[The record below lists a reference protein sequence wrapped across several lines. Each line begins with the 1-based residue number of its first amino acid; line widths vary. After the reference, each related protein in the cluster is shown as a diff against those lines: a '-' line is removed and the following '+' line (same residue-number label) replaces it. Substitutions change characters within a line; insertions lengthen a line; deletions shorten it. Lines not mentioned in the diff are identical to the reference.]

1 MGDDG
6 GAMGAAERKRPVT
19 SSTLVAPHGRR
30 DLRLDFFRGLALIFI
45 FFDHIPGNLI
55 GWLTVRNYAFSDA
68 TEMFIFISGY
78 SAALAYGGAL
88 QRQGFLVAT
97 AKVLRRCWQLYIAHI
112 FLFVIFTA
120 QIAYVAHN
128 FRNPMFVD
136 EMGIVGFLNE
146 PYVALGQALLLK
158 FKPAN
163 MDVLPLYIALL
174 LVFPFILW
182 GLYKNSTAV
191 LAASVALYVLQW
203 YFDWNLPSYPDDKGW
218 FFNPFAWQVLF
229 VFGALCGRWRGTPL
243 WPWLPSRAALALA
256 IAYIIFAFLIVMT
269 WHFPRLAVAVP
280 TWLAQ
285 ILYPIDKTDL
295 DLLRLLSF
303 LALAYVTVRY
313 VPDDAAFLNWRI
325 AAPLIRCGRHSLHV
339 FCLGIFL
346 SFAGHL
352 VLTEVSGRP
361 LTQILVNAVGVGLL
375 VGMAYLLSWYKAAEA
390 PPRPVAATPQR
401 SEAS

>member
-1 MGDDG
+1 
-6 GAMGAAERKRPVT
+6 MGAAERTRPAT
-19 SSTLVAPHGRR
+19 SSTLVAAKVPR
-30 DLRLDFFRGLALIFI
+30 DLRLDFFRGLALVFI
-45 FFDHIPGNLI
+45 FFDHIPDNLI
-55 GWLTVRNYAFSDA
+55 SWLTVRNYAFSDA

-88 QRQGFLVAT
+88 RRQGFLVAT
-97 AKVLRRCWQLYIAHI
+97 AKILRRCWQLYIAHI

-128 FRNPMFVD
+128 FRNPMFAD

-174 LVFPFILW
+174 LVFPVILW
-182 GLYKNSTAV
+182 GLYRNSTVV
-191 LAASVALYVLQW
+191 LALSIALYVMQW
-203 YFDWNLPSYPDDKGW
+203 YFDWNLPSYPDGKGW
-218 FFNPFAWQVLF
+218 FFNPFAWQLLF

-243 WPWLPSRAALALA
+243 WPWLPPRAAMIAAVVYILFAL
-256 IAYIIFAFLIVMT
+256 FIVMT
-269 WHFPRLAVAVP
+269 WHLPRLAVAVP

-295 DLLRLLSF
+295 DLLRLFNF
-303 LALAYVTVRY
+303 LALAYVTVRF
-313 VPDDAAFLNWRI
+313 VSADARFLHWGVS
-325 AAPLIRCGRHSLHV
+325 APLVRCGQHSLHV

-346 SFAGHL
+346 SFAGHF
-352 VLTEVSGRP
+352 VLTEISRGA
-361 LTQILVNAVGVGLL
+361 LAQIAVNVVGVGLMI
-375 VGMAYLLSWYKAAEA
+375 GTAYLLSWYKSSDA
-390 PPRPVAATPQR
+390 PPRPVAASPQR
-401 SEAS
+401 SEAT

>member
-1 MGDDG
+1 
-6 GAMGAAERKRPVT
+6 
-19 SSTLVAPHGRR
+19 
-30 DLRLDFFRGLALIFI
+30 
-45 FFDHIPGNLI
+45 
-55 GWLTVRNYAFSDA
+55 
-68 TEMFIFISGY
+68 
-78 SAALAYGGAL
+78 
-88 QRQGFLVAT
+88 
-97 AKVLRRCWQLYIAHI
+97 
-112 FLFVIFTA
+112 

-174 LVFPFILW
+174 LVFPVILW
-182 GLYKNSTAV
+182 GLYKNSTVV
-191 LAASVALYVLQW
+191 LGLSALLYFLQW

-218 FFNPFAWQVLF
+218 FFNPFAWQLLF

-243 WPWLPSRAALALA
+243 WPWLPARAAL
-256 IAYIIFAFLIVMT
+256 IAAVTYILFAFFIVMT

-295 DLLRLLSF
+295 DLLRLFNF
-303 LALAYVTVRY
+303 LALAYVTVRF
-313 VPDDAAFLNWRI
+313 VSADSAFLHWRVS
-325 AAPLIRCGRHSLHV
+325 APLVRCGQHSLHV

-346 SFAGHL
+346 SFAGHF
-352 VLTEVSGRP
+352 VLTEISRGT
-361 LTQILVNAVGVGLL
+361 LAQIAVNAVGVGLMIA
-375 VGMAYLLSWYKAAEA
+375 MAYLLTWYKSADAV
-390 PPRPVAATPQR
+390 PKPVAASPQR
-401 SEAS
+401 SEAT

>member
-6 GAMGAAERKRPVT
+6 GAMGAAERKRPAT

>member
-1 MGDDG
+1 MG
-6 GAMGAAERKRPVT
+6 EPELKRPAT
-19 SSTLVAPHGRR
+19 SSTLVAARVPR
-30 DLRLDFFRGLALIFI
+30 DLRLDFFRGLALVFI
-45 FFDHIPGNLI
+45 FFDHIPGNI
-55 GWLTVRNYAFSDA
+55 VGWFTIRNYAFSDA

-88 QRQGFLVAT
+88 QRQGLLVAT

-136 EMGIVGFLNE
+136 EMGIAGFLNE

-174 LVFPFILW
+174 LVFPLILW
-182 GLYKNSTAV
+182 GLYRNSTAM
-191 LAASVALYVLQW
+191 LAASVALYVLARL
-203 YFDWNLPSYPDDKGW
+203 FGWNLPSYPDDRGW
-218 FFNPFAWQVLF
+218 FFNPFAWQLLF

-243 WPWLPSRAALALA
+243 WPWLPARAALAIA
-256 IAYIIFAFLIVMT
+256 IVYLVFAFLIVMT

-285 ILYPIDKTDL
+285 ILYPIDKTNL
-295 DLLRLLSF
+295 DPLRLLSF
-303 LALAYVTVRY
+303 LALAYVTVRF
-313 VPDDAAFLNWRI
+313 VSADAAFLRWRVS
-325 AAPLIRCGRHSLHV
+325 APLVRCGQHSLHV
-339 FCLGIFL
+339 FCLSIFL

-352 VLTEVSGRP
+352 VLTEISGRLP
-361 LTQILVNAVGVGLL
+361 TQILVNAVGVAILI
-375 VGMAYLLSWYKAAEA
+375 GMAYLLAWYKSAEA
-390 PPRPVAATPQR
+390 PPRAVAASPQR
-401 SEAS
+401 SKAS

>member
-1 MGDDG
+1 M
-6 GAMGAAERKRPVT
+6 AAAERARTCT
-19 SSTLVAPHGRR
+19 SSTLVAARVPR
-30 DLRLDFFRGLALIFI
+30 DLRLDFFRGLALVFI
-45 FFDHIPGNLI
+45 FFDHIPGNLVS
-55 GWLTVRNYAFSDA
+55 WLTVRNYAFSDA

-88 QRQGFLVAT
+88 QRQGFLVAA

-136 EMGIVGFLNE
+136 EMGIAGFLNE

-174 LVFPFILW
+174 LVFPVILW
-182 GLYKNSTAV
+182 GLYKNSTVV
-191 LAASVALYVLQW
+191 LAASITLYVLQW

-218 FFNPFAWQVLF
+218 FFNPFAWQLLF

-243 WPWLPSRAALALA
+243 WPWLPARATLIAA
-256 IAYIIFAFLIVMT
+256 IVYILFAFFIVMT
-269 WHFPRLAVAVP
+269 WHFPRLAVYVP

-295 DLLRLLSF
+295 DLLRLASF
-303 LALAYVTVRY
+303 LALAYVTVHF
-313 VPDDAAFLNWRI
+313 VTADAAFLRWRV
-325 AAPLIRCGRHSLHV
+325 AAPLIRCGQHSLHV

-352 VLTEVSGRP
+352 VLTEISGRP
-361 LTQILVNAVGVGLL
+361 VSQILVNIAGVGLM
-375 VGMAYLLSWYKAAEA
+375 VGMAYLLAWYKSAEA
-390 PPRPVAATPQR
+390 PKRPVAASAQG